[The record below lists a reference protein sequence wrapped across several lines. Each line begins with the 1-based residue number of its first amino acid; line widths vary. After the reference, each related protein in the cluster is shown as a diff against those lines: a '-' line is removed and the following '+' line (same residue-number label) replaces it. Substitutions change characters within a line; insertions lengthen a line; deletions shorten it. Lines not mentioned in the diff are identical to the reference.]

1 MGSLLLEREMLWS
14 AFTTTLTLAV
24 LSGIAALVIGT
35 LIAAMRVS
43 PYAPLR
49 IVATAYTE
57 FLRNTPLTIVFF
69 FYVFVTP
76 PSMGFTFD
84 YKVAAVIALSCY
96 TSAFVAEAVRS
107 GINSVAVGQAEAA
120 RSLGMSFQQNLTI
133 VVLPQAFR
141 TAVPPLINVF
151 IALVKNTSVAGAFSV
166 FELFAMS
173 RRLTNVHS
181 GDVLGILLGVALCY
195 LIICIPLGQVAGY
208 LERKVAFAR

>member
-1 MGSLLLEREMLWS
+1 MDTFLIERDMLWT
-14 AFTTTLTLAV
+14 AFSTTLTLAAISGAISLV
-24 LSGIAALVIGT
+24 LGT
-35 LIAAMRVS
+35 LIAALRVS

-49 IVATAYTE
+49 ALATAYTE

-69 FYVFVTP
+69 FYVFVT

-107 GINSVAVGQAEAA
+107 GINSVTVGQAEAA
-120 RSLGMSFQQNLTI
+120 RSLGMSFSQNLSI

-141 TAVPPLINVF
+141 TAIPPLISVF
-151 IALVKNTSVAGAFSV
+151 IALVKNTSVAGAFGV
-166 FELFAMS
+166 FELFALS
-173 RRLTNVHS
+173 KRLTNVYS
-181 GDVLGILLGVALCY
+181 ADVIAILVGVALCY
-195 LIICIPLGQVAGY
+195 LLLCIPLGQLAGH

>member
-1 MGSLLLEREMLWS
+1 MGSLLLEHEMLWS

-24 LSGIAALVIGT
+24 VSGIIALVGGT

-49 IVATAYTE
+49 AVAVAYTE

-76 PSMGFTFD
+76 SMGFIFD
-84 YKVAAVIALSCY
+84 YKLAAIIALSCY

-107 GINSVAVGQAEAA
+107 GINSVAIGQAEAA
-120 RSLGMSFQQNLTI
+120 RSLGMSFRQNLTI

-195 LIICIPLGQVAGY
+195 LIICIPLGQVAGR

>member
-1 MGSLLLEREMLWS
+1 MGSLLVEHDLLWQ
-14 AFTTTLTLAV
+14 AFSTTLMLAAV
-24 LSGIAALVIGT
+24 SGIIALLVGTVIAG
-35 LIAAMRVS
+35 LRVS
-43 PYAPLR
+43 PYLPLR
-49 IVATAYTE
+49 TVATVYTE

-69 FYVFVTP
+69 FFVFVT

-84 YKVAAVIALSCY
+84 YKLAAVIALSAY

-107 GINSVAVGQAEAA
+107 GINSVGVGQAEAA
-120 RSLGMSFQQNLTI
+120 RSLGMSFTQNLSL

-141 TAVPPLINVF
+141 TAIPPLINVL

-195 LIICIPLGQVAGY
+195 LVLCIPLGRLAAY
-208 LERKVAFAR
+208 LERKAAFAR

>member
-1 MGSLLLEREMLWS
+1 MGSLIASRAAIGD
-14 AFTTTLTLAV
+14 AFLTTLFLAGVSGV
-24 LSGIAALVIGT
+24 LSLLLGTLLAAL
-35 LIAAMRVS
+35 RVS

-49 IVATAYTE
+49 TVATVYTE

-76 PSMGFTFD
+76 SMGFTFG
-84 YKVAAVIALSCY
+84 YKTAAITALTCY

-120 RSLGMSFQQNLTI
+120 RSLGMSFSQNLSL

-141 TAVPPLINVF
+141 TAIPPLISVL

-166 FELFAMS
+166 LELFALS
-173 RRLTNVHS
+173 KRLTNVHS
-181 GDVLGILLGVALCY
+181 ADVIAILIGIALCY
-195 LIICIPLGQVAGY
+195 LVICIPLGRLAAAM
-208 LERKVAFAR
+208 ERKVAFAR

>member
-1 MGSLLLEREMLWS
+1 MDTFLTERDMLWT
-14 AFTTTLTLAV
+14 AFSTTLTLAAISGAISLV
-24 LSGIAALVIGT
+24 LGT
-35 LIAAMRVS
+35 LIAALRVS

-49 IVATAYTE
+49 ALATAYTE

-69 FYVFVTP
+69 FYVFVT

-107 GINSVAVGQAEAA
+107 GINSVTVGQAEAA
-120 RSLGMSFQQNLTI
+120 RSLGMSFSQNLSI

-141 TAVPPLINVF
+141 TAIPPLISVF
-151 IALVKNTSVAGAFSV
+151 IALVKNTSVAGAFGV
-166 FELFAMS
+166 FELFALS
-173 RRLTNVHS
+173 KRLTNVYS
-181 GDVLGILLGVALCY
+181 ADVIAILVGVALCY
-195 LIICIPLGQVAGY
+195 LLLCIPLGQLAGH

>member
-1 MGSLLLEREMLWS
+1 MDTFLIERDMLWN
-14 AFTTTLTLAV
+14 AFSTTLTLAA
-24 LSGIAALVIGT
+24 LSGVIALVLGT
-35 LIAAMRVS
+35 LIAALRVS
-43 PYAPLR
+43 PYLPLR
-49 IVATAYTE
+49 SVATAYTE

-76 PSMGFTFD
+76 SIGFTFS
-84 YKVAAVIALSCY
+84 YRVAAVIALSCY

-120 RSLGMSFQQNLTI
+120 RSLGMSFRQNLFI

-141 TAVPPLINVF
+141 TAIPPLISVF

-173 RRLTNVHS
+173 RRLTNVYS
-181 GDVLGILLGVALCY
+181 ADVIAILIGVALCY
-195 LIICIPLGQVAGY
+195 LIICIPLGQLAGH

>member
-1 MGSLLLEREMLWS
+1 MDTFVIEHEMLWN
-14 AFTTTLTLAV
+14 AFTTTLTLAAI
-24 LSGIAALVIGT
+24 SGVISLVAGTVIAGL
-35 LIAAMRVS
+35 RVS

-49 IVATAYTE
+49 ALATAYTE
-57 FLRNTPLTIVFF
+57 FLRNTPLTVVFF
-69 FYVFVTP
+69 FYVFVT

-120 RSLGMSFQQNLTI
+120 RSLGMSFGQNLTL

-141 TAVPPLINVF
+141 TAIPPLISVF

-173 RRLTNVHS
+173 RRLTNVYS
-181 GDVLGILLGVALCY
+181 ADVIAILVGVALCY
-195 LIICIPLGQVAGY
+195 LAICIPLGQLAAH

>member
-1 MGSLLLEREMLWS
+1 MDVFLLERDTLWT
-14 AFTTTLTLAV
+14 AFSTTLTLAA
-24 LSGIAALVIGT
+24 LSGVIALVVGT
-35 LIAAMRVS
+35 VVAGLRVS
-43 PYAPLR
+43 PYLPLR
-49 IVATAYTE
+49 TLATAYTE

-76 PSMGFTFD
+76 SIGFTFS

-120 RSLGMSFQQNLTI
+120 RSLGMSFRQNLFI

-141 TAVPPLINVF
+141 TAIPPLISVF

-173 RRLTNVHS
+173 RRLTNVYS
-181 GDVLGILLGVALCY
+181 ADVIAILIGVALCY
-195 LIICIPLGQVAGY
+195 LIICIPLGQIAGH

>member
-1 MGSLLLEREMLWS
+1 MLWS
-14 AFTTTLTLAV
+14 AFTTTLTLAA
-24 LSGIAALVIGT
+24 LSGVISLVAGT
-35 LIAAMRVS
+35 LIAGMRVS

-49 IVATAYTE
+49 VLSTGYTE
-57 FLRNTPLTIVFF
+57 LLRNTPLTIVFF

-76 PSMGFTFD
+76 SMGFTVG

-96 TSAFVAEAVRS
+96 TTAFVAEAVRS

-120 RSLGMSFQQNLTI
+120 RSLGMSFRQNLSI

-141 TAVPPLINVF
+141 TAIPPLISVF

-173 RRLTNVHS
+173 RRLTNVYS
-181 GDVLGILLGVALCY
+181 ADVIAILLGVALCY
-195 LIICIPLGQVAGY
+195 LVICIPLGQLAGH

>member
-1 MGSLLLEREMLWS
+1 MLWT
-14 AFTTTLTLAV
+14 AFTTTLTLAA
-24 LSGIAALVIGT
+24 LSGVISLVAGT
-35 LIAAMRVS
+35 LIAGTRVS

-49 IVATAYTE
+49 ALATGYTE
-57 FLRNTPLTIVFF
+57 LLRNTPLTIVFF

-76 PSMGFTFD
+76 SMGFTVG

-96 TSAFVAEAVRS
+96 TTAFVAEAVRS

-120 RSLGMSFQQNLTI
+120 RSLGMSFRQNLTI
-133 VVLPQAFR
+133 VVLPQALR
-141 TAVPPLINVF
+141 TAIPPLISVF

-173 RRLTNVHS
+173 RRLTNVYS
-181 GDVLGILLGVALCY
+181 ADVLAILLGVALCY
-195 LIICIPLGQVAGY
+195 LVICIPLGQLAGH

>member
-1 MGSLLLEREMLWS
+1 MDTFLIERDMLWD
-14 AFTTTLTLAV
+14 AFSTTLTLAG
-24 LSGIAALVIGT
+24 LSGVIALVLGT
-35 LIAAMRVS
+35 LIAALRVS
-43 PYAPLR
+43 PYLPLR
-49 IVATAYTE
+49 SVATAYTE

-76 PSMGFTFD
+76 SIGFTFS
-84 YKVAAVIALSCY
+84 YRVAAVIALSCY

-120 RSLGMSFQQNLTI
+120 RSLGMSFRQNLFI

-141 TAVPPLINVF
+141 TAIPPLISVF

-173 RRLTNVHS
+173 RRLTNVYS
-181 GDVLGILLGVALCY
+181 ADVIAILIGVALCY
-195 LIICIPLGQVAGY
+195 LIICIPLGQLAGH

>member
-1 MGSLLLEREMLWS
+1 VDTFVIEREMLWN
-14 AFTTTLTLAV
+14 AFTTTLTLAA
-24 LSGIAALVIGT
+24 LSGVISLVAGTVIAAL
-35 LIAAMRVS
+35 RVS

-49 IVATAYTE
+49 AVATGYTE

-69 FYVFVTP
+69 FYVFVT

-120 RSLGMSFQQNLTI
+120 RSLGMSFRQNLSL

-141 TAVPPLINVF
+141 TAIPPLISVF

-173 RRLTNVHS
+173 RRLTNVYS
-181 GDVLGILLGVALCY
+181 ADVIAILVGVALCY
-195 LIICIPLGQVAGY
+195 LIICIPLGRLAAH

>member
-1 MGSLLLEREMLWS
+1 MDTFLIERDMLWD
-14 AFTTTLTLAV
+14 AFSTTLTLAA
-24 LSGIAALVIGT
+24 LSGVIALVLGT
-35 LIAAMRVS
+35 LIAALRVS
-43 PYAPLR
+43 PYLPLR
-49 IVATAYTE
+49 SVATAYTE

-76 PSMGFTFD
+76 LMGFTLE
-84 YKVAAVIALSCY
+84 YKAAAIIALSSY

-120 RSLGMSFQQNLTI
+120 RSLGMSFRQNLFI

-141 TAVPPLINVF
+141 TAIPPLISVF

-173 RRLTNVHS
+173 RRLTNVYS
-181 GDVLGILLGVALCY
+181 ADVIAILIGVALCY
-195 LIICIPLGQVAGY
+195 LIICIPLGQLAGH

>member
-1 MGSLLLEREMLWS
+1 MGSLLAERDMLWD
-14 AFTTTLTLAV
+14 AFTTTLTLAAI
-24 LSGIAALVIGT
+24 SGLIALVVGT
-35 LIAAMRVS
+35 IVAGMRVS
-43 PYAPLR
+43 PYVPLR
-49 IVATAYTE
+49 TLATVYTE

-76 PSMGFTFD
+76 SMGFTFD
-84 YKVAAVIALSCY
+84 YKVAAIIALSCY

-107 GINSVAVGQAEAA
+107 GINSVSLGQAEAA
-120 RSLGMSFQQNLTI
+120 RSLGMSFFQNLTI

-141 TAVPPLINVF
+141 TAIPPLINVF

-173 RRLTNVHS
+173 RRMTNVYS
-181 GDVLGILLGVALCY
+181 GDVLGILAGVALCY
-195 LIICIPLGQVAGY
+195 LIICIPLGQVAGH

>member
-1 MGSLLLEREMLWS
+1 MDTFLIERDMLWD
-14 AFTTTLTLAV
+14 AFSTTLTLAA
-24 LSGIAALVIGT
+24 LSGVIALVLGT
-35 LIAAMRVS
+35 LIAALRVS
-43 PYAPLR
+43 PYLPLR
-49 IVATAYTE
+49 SVATAYTE
-57 FLRNTPLTIVFF
+57 FLRNTPLTVVFF

-76 PSMGFTFD
+76 SIGFTFS
-84 YKVAAVIALSCY
+84 YRVAAVIALSCY

-120 RSLGMSFQQNLTI
+120 RSLGMSFRQNLFI

-141 TAVPPLINVF
+141 TAIPPLISVF

-173 RRLTNVHS
+173 RRLTNVYS
-181 GDVLGILLGVALCY
+181 ADVIAILIGVALCY
-195 LIICIPLGQVAGY
+195 LIICIPLGQLAGH

>member
-1 MGSLLLEREMLWS
+1 MDTFLIERDMLWD
-14 AFTTTLTLAV
+14 AFSTTLTLAA
-24 LSGIAALVIGT
+24 LSGVIALVLGT
-35 LIAAMRVS
+35 LIAALRVS
-43 PYAPLR
+43 PYLPLR
-49 IVATAYTE
+49 SVATAYTE

-76 PSMGFTFD
+76 SIGFTFS
-84 YKVAAVIALSCY
+84 YRVAAVIALSCY

-120 RSLGMSFQQNLTI
+120 RSLGMSFRQNLFI

-141 TAVPPLINVF
+141 TAIPPLISVF

-173 RRLTNVHS
+173 RRLTNVYS
-181 GDVLGILLGVALCY
+181 ADVIAILIGVALCY
-195 LIICIPLGQVAGY
+195 LIICIPLGQLAGH

>member
-1 MGSLLLEREMLWS
+1 MDTFVIERDMLWT
-14 AFTTTLTLAV
+14 AFSTTLTLAV
-24 LSGIAALVIGT
+24 LAGLISLVAGTVIAG
-35 LIAAMRVS
+35 MRVS

-49 IVATAYTE
+49 ALATGYTE

-76 PSMGFTFD
+76 SMGFTFG
-84 YKVAAVIALSCY
+84 YKTAAVIALSCY

-107 GINSVAVGQAEAA
+107 GVNSVAVGQAEAA
-120 RSLGMSFQQNLTI
+120 RSLGMSFTQNLSI

-141 TAVPPLINVF
+141 TAIPPLISVF

-166 FELFAMS
+166 LELFAMS
-173 RRLTNVHS
+173 RRLTNVYS
-181 GDVLGILLGVALCY
+181 ADVIAILVGVAACY
-195 LIICIPLGQVAGY
+195 LIICIPLGQLAGH

>member
-1 MGSLLLEREMLWS
+1 MLWT
-14 AFTTTLTLAV
+14 AFSTTLTLAAISGAISLV
-24 LSGIAALVIGT
+24 LGT
-35 LIAAMRVS
+35 LIAALRVS

-49 IVATAYTE
+49 ALATAYTE

-69 FYVFVTP
+69 FYVFVT

-107 GINSVAVGQAEAA
+107 GINSVTVGQAEAA
-120 RSLGMSFQQNLTI
+120 RSLGMSFSQNLSI

-141 TAVPPLINVF
+141 TAIPPLISVF
-151 IALVKNTSVAGAFSV
+151 IALVKNTSVAGAFGV
-166 FELFAMS
+166 FELFALS
-173 RRLTNVHS
+173 KRLTNVYS
-181 GDVLGILLGVALCY
+181 ADVIAILVGVALCY
-195 LIICIPLGQVAGY
+195 LLLCIPLGQLAGH

>member
-1 MGSLLLEREMLWS
+1 MDTFVIEREMLWN
-14 AFTTTLTLAV
+14 AFTTTLTLAA
-24 LSGIAALVIGT
+24 LSGVISLVAGTVLAAL
-35 LIAAMRVS
+35 RVS

-49 IVATAYTE
+49 ALATGYTE

-69 FYVFVTP
+69 FYVFVT

-120 RSLGMSFQQNLTI
+120 RSLGMSFGQNLSL

-141 TAVPPLINVF
+141 TAIPPLISVF

-173 RRLTNVHS
+173 RRLTNVYS
-181 GDVLGILLGVALCY
+181 ADVIAILVGVALCY
-195 LIICIPLGQVAGY
+195 LVICIPLGQLAAH

>member
-1 MGSLLLEREMLWS
+1 MGSLLLERDMLWN
-14 AFTTTLTLAV
+14 AFSTTLTLAAV
-24 LSGIAALVIGT
+24 SGLIALVLGT
-35 LIAAMRVS
+35 VVAGLRVS
-43 PYAPLR
+43 PYVPLR
-49 IVATAYTE
+49 TVATVYTE

-76 PSMGFTFD
+76 SMGFSFD
-84 YKVAAVIALSCY
+84 FKVAAIIALSTY

-107 GINSVAVGQAEAA
+107 GINSVSLGQAEAA
-120 RSLGMSFQQNLTI
+120 RSLGMSFFQNLTI

-141 TAVPPLINVF
+141 TAIPPLINVF

-173 RRLTNVHS
+173 RRMTNVYS

-195 LIICIPLGQVAGY
+195 LIICIPLGQLAGF

>member
-1 MGSLLLEREMLWS
+1 MDTFVIEREMLWN
-14 AFTTTLTLAV
+14 AFTTTLTLAAI
-24 LSGIAALVIGT
+24 SGMISLVAGTVIAAL
-35 LIAAMRVS
+35 RVS

-49 IVATAYTE
+49 ALATAYTE

-69 FYVFVTP
+69 FYVFVT

-107 GINSVAVGQAEAA
+107 GVNSVAVGQAEAA
-120 RSLGMSFQQNLTI
+120 RSLGMSFRQNLTL

-141 TAVPPLINVF
+141 TAIPPLISVF

-173 RRLTNVHS
+173 RRLTNVYS
-181 GDVLGILLGVALCY
+181 ADVIAILVGVALCY
-195 LIICIPLGQVAGY
+195 LIICIPLGRLAAH